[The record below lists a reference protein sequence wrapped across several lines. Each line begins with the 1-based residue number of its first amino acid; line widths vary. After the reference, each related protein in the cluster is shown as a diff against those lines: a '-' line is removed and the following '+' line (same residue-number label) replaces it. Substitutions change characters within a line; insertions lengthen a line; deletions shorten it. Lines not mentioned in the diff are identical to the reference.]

1 MEERLFPK
9 SREEIIDTEMKKLKL
24 PSFGKFLIE
33 SVLDGRIKEE
43 SLICCHSDCSLCN
56 EKVSQCLSE
65 IKKQL
70 NEK

>member
-1 MEERLFPK
+1 MNDRLFPK
-9 SREEIIDTEMKKLKL
+9 SRDEIIDSELKKRKL
-24 PSFGKFLIE
+24 PAFGKFLIE

-70 NEK
+70 NEI